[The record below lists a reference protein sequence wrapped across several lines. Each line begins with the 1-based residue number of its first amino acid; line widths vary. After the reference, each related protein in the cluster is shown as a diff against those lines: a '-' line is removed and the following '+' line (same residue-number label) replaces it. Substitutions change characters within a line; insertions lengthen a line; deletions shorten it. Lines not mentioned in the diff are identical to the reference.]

1 MDAITSIAI
10 FVVGL
15 LAGAGVVWTVLKK
28 QIAAAREQ
36 GKADMATDLA
46 LARQSAEQ
54 LSEQVSRLEKDLAER
69 TQQASAFQLQLREA
83 ETRREEERQ
92 ATEEKL
98 RLVEEAKKNL
108 LDAFKSLSADAL
120 RANNADF
127 LKAAKETLGRYQE
140 SAKGDLE
147 KRQEAINQ
155 LVKPINQSLEQVKQN
170 INQLEKQRI
179 GAYEGL
185 LEQVKGMQA
194 VQQSLQLETA
204 NLVKALRAPQVRG
217 RWGEMQLRRTV
228 EMAGMINYCDFFE
241 QENVNTEDGRLRPD
255 MVIRLPNE
263 RQVIVDAKAP
273 LDAYLNALE
282 ADNVAD
288 QKARMEHHARQVRDH
303 LKKLGEKRY
312 WSQFEHTPEF
322 VVLFLPGET
331 FFSAALEQDPSLIE
345 YGAEN
350 KVILAT
356 PTTLI
361 ALLKAVAY
369 GWRQEAIAAEAKKI
383 SELGKELYERVCVFA
398 GHFEDI
404 RKGLDRATGSYNK
417 AVSSFE
423 RRVLVSAR
431 RFKDLH
437 VATDKELPDAEE
449 AKIQLEPPPNLEE
462 DS

>member
-1 MDAITSIAI
+1 MDAITSIVI
-10 FVVGL
+10 FVIGL
-15 LAGAGVVWTVLKK
+15 AAGAGLVFFVIK
-28 QIAAAREQ
+28 QQVAGAREQ
-36 GKADMATDLA
+36 GRAEITTDLA
-46 LARQSAEQ
+46 LAKQQTTS
-54 LSEQVSRLEKDLAER
+54 LTEQVQSLEKKLADR
-69 TQQASAFQLQLREA
+69 TQQANDAELRLREA
-83 ETRREEERQ
+83 ETRRQEERQ

-120 RANNADF
+120 RANNEDF

-140 SAKGDLE
+140 GAKGDLE
-147 KRQEAINQ
+147 KRQQAINQ
-155 LVKPINQSLEQVKQN
+155 LVKPISQSLDEVKKN
-170 INQLEKQRI
+170 INELEKARV
-179 GAYEGL
+179 GAYQGL
-185 LEQVKGMQA
+185 HEQIKNMLTT
-194 VQQSLQLETA
+194 QQSLQLETA

-241 QENVNTEDGRLRPD
+241 QENVNTEEGRLRPD

-273 LDAYLNALE
+273 LDAYLNAIE
-282 ADNVAD
+282 TDNAID
-288 QKARMEHHARQVRDH
+288 QKARMQDHARQVRDH
-303 LKKLGEKRY
+303 LRKLGEKRY
-312 WSQFEHTPEF
+312 WSQFEQTPEF

-331 FFSAALEQDPSLIE
+331 FFSAALEQDPGLIE
-345 YGAEN
+345 YGSDN

-361 ALLKAVAY
+361 ALLKAIAY

-383 SELGKELYERVCVFA
+383 SELGRELYERVCVFA

-437 VATDKELPDAEE
+437 VATDKELAEAEE
-449 AKIQLEPPPNLEE
+449 AKIQLDPPPNVEE
-462 DS
+462 D

>member
-1 MDAITSIAI
+1 MDAITGI
-10 FVVGL
+10 FIFIVGL
-15 LAGAGVVWTVLKK
+15 ALGAGAWWGVLRGQVN
-28 QIAAAREQ
+28 AARQQ
-36 GKADMATDLA
+36 GRAEIATELA
-46 LARQSAEQ
+46 LAQQQASS
-54 LSEQVSRLEKDLAER
+54 LGDQVKRLEKDLADR
-69 TQQASAFQLQLREA
+69 TQQANEAQLGLREA
-83 ETRREEERQ
+83 ETRRQEEKQ

-120 RANNADF
+120 RANNEDF

-140 SAKGDLE
+140 GAKGDLD
-147 KRQEAINQ
+147 KRQVAIHQ
-155 LVKPINQSLEQVKQN
+155 LVKPINESLAEVKKN
-170 INQLEKQRI
+170 IDQLEKQRI

-185 LEQVKGMQA
+185 LEQVKHLQA
-194 VQQSLQLETA
+194 TQLTLQSETA

-241 QENVNTEDGRLRPD
+241 QENVTTEEGRLRPD

-263 RQVIVDAKAP
+263 RHVIVDAKAP
-273 LDAYLNALE
+273 LDAYLTALE
-282 ADNVAD
+282 MENPVD
-288 QKARMEHHARQVRDH
+288 QKARMQDHARQVRDH
-303 LKKLGEKRY
+303 LRKLGEKRY
-312 WSQFEHTPEF
+312 WSQFEQTPEF

-345 YGAEN
+345 YGSDN

-361 ALLKAVAY
+361 ALLKAIAY

-383 SELGKELYERVCVFA
+383 SELGKELYDRLCTFA
-398 GHFEDI
+398 GHFEKI
-404 RKGLDRATGSYNK
+404 RKGLDGATGAYNS

-423 RRVLVSAR
+423 KRLLVSGR
-431 RFKDLH
+431 KFKELH
-437 VATDKELPDAEE
+437 VATDKELTEAEE
-449 AKIQLEPPPNLEE
+449 AKIQLEPPPNVDE
-462 DS
+462 D